1 MPPEGPRM
9 LPCQSWETCDYRRA
23 AEPEWQWLINTRKHN
38 TLFRSATR
46 RGPRTLCW
54 RTERLWWDQNHTQT
68 WSFMWPIKGSLM
80 WKLNMTTLLA
90 VPRVPAVLSCYRTWL
105 LVALGCKRLTGAN
118 RERPRRR
125 LWLGDLA
132 GVPAN
137 ALLLEFLLP
146 EAAAGETKGKQRVR
160 SGSTEPIMSCNRS
173 EERPTLTIRKSTG
186 RQSILIWKPQLR
198 HLQSLQ
204 LFWLWS
210 KTHI

>member
-118 RERPRRR
+118 RERPQTQALTRG
-125 LWLGDLA
+125 LGRCSCQCIA
-132 GVPAN
+132 ARVPAPRGSCRRN
-137 ALLLEFLLP
+137 QRQA
-146 EAAAGETKGKQRVR
+146 KG
-160 SGSTEPIMSCNRS
+160 
-173 EERPTLTIRKSTG
+173 
-186 RQSILIWKPQLR
+186 
-198 HLQSLQ
+198 
-204 LFWLWS
+204 
-210 KTHI
+210 